1 MNTMIDRPD
10 ENVLYE
16 TNGPTAYVT
25 LNRPDRM
32 NAMSFEMRRG
42 VGRWI
47 READEDDDVRTI
59 VVTGAG
65 DAFCSGMDLESL
77 SPDVVETILDPDA
90 PDDMMLRSGDVTTP
104 IIAAVNGHC
113 IAAGF
118 EFLLATDLR
127 IASEDALFGLREP
140 RWGMVAASGSHTR
153 LQRQIPHCHAMEY
166 LLTGELH
173 PAEHAL
179 HAGLVNDI
187 VSEGDVLERAEDLA
201 DSIAKNGPS
210 AIATTKRIL
219 QEARSLD
226 QNEAFRAEAE
236 SGATAIHS
244 NEAEEG
250 MMAYREDRDPSFSR

>member
-1 MNTMIDRPD
+1 MTERLK

-16 TNGPTAYVT
+16 INGPTAYVT

-32 NAMSFEMRRG
+32 NAMTFEIRRG
-42 VGRWI
+42 VGRRI
-47 READEDDDVRTI
+47 READEDANVRTI
-59 VVTGAG
+59 VVTGMG

-77 SPDVVETILDPDA
+77 SPDVVETMLDPDA
-90 PDDMMLRSGDVTTP
+90 PDDMMLRSNDVTTP
-104 IIAAVNGHC
+104 IVAAVNGHC

-153 LQRQIPHCHAMEY
+153 LRRQIPHCRAMEY

-179 HAGLVNDI
+179 DAGLVNDI
-187 VSEGDVLERAEDLA
+187 VPDDEVLERAEDLA

-210 AIATTKRIL
+210 AVATTKRIV
-219 QEARSLD
+219 QEGRSLGQD
-226 QNEAFRAEAE
+226 EAFRVEAE
-236 SGATAIHS
+236 GGATAIHS
-244 NEAEEG
+244 DEAEEG
-250 MMAYREDRDPSFSR
+250 MRAYRENRDPSFSR